1 MTIAAT
7 VHDSKSRR
15 LRELFDGDRVIRAV
29 GAHDALA
36 ARLIEAAGFEAI
48 WASSLELSASHAV
61 PDAGLLTM
69 TQYLDAAEDMD
80 AATSLPV
87 IADCDTGFGGPLN
100 VEHLVV
106 RYERRGIAAV
116 CIEDKMFPKMNS
128 FAAVAHP
135 LVTVEEFAEKISSG
149 KAVQRDPDFMLFAR
163 TEALIADLPMSEA
176 LERGYAYAE
185 AGADAVLVH
194 SRMDRADQVLE
205 FAAQWQSEVPLI
217 AIPTTYHGVHE
228 QELRDAGYRLVIYA
242 NQVIR
247 AQVGAV
253 TSMLNRLA
261 TEGRAGSVEA
271 QIVPIRELFQLQ
283 GMKAAFRTKQ

>member
-1 MTIAAT
+1 MTIAT
-7 VHDSKSRR
+7 QEDSKSRQ
-15 LRELFDGDRVIRAV
+15 LRQLFGGDRVIRAV
-29 GAHDALA
+29 GAHDAMT

-80 AATSLPV
+80 VATALPV

-100 VEHLVV
+100 VEHLVQ

-135 LVTVEEFAEKISSG
+135 LVSIEEFADKIASG
-149 KAVQRDPDFMLFAR
+149 KAAQRGPDFMLFAR
-163 TEALIADLPMSEA
+163 TEAFIADHSLAEA

-194 SRMDRADQVLE
+194 SRMERADQVLE
-205 FAAQWQSEVPLI
+205 FAAKWEGDVPLI

-228 QELRDAGYRLVIYA
+228 QELFDAGFQLVIYA

-253 TSMLNRLA
+253 SNMLSLLA
-261 TEGRAGSVEA
+261 SEGRAGSVES
-271 QIVPIRELFQLQ
+271 QIVPIREVFQLQ
-283 GMKAAFRTKQ
+283 GMKAAFRTKK

>member
-1 MTIAAT
+1 MTIAT
-7 VHDSKSRR
+7 HEDSKSRQ
-15 LRELFDGDRVIRAV
+15 LRELFGGDRVIRAV
-29 GAHDALA
+29 GAHDAMT

-80 AATSLPV
+80 IATSLPV

-100 VEHLVV
+100 VEHLVQ

-135 LVTVEEFAEKISSG
+135 LVSIEEFADKIASG
-149 KAVQRDPDFMLFAR
+149 KAAQSGPDFMLFAR
-163 TEALIADLPMSEA
+163 TEAFIADHSLEEA

-194 SRMDRADQVLE
+194 SRMERADQVLE
-205 FAAQWQSEVPLI
+205 FAAKWEGDVPLI

-228 QELRDAGYRLVIYA
+228 QELLDAGFQLVIYA

-253 TSMLNRLA
+253 SNMLSLLA
-261 TEGRAGSVEA
+261 AEGRAGSVES
-271 QIVPIRELFQLQ
+271 QIVPIRDLFQLQ
-283 GMKAAFRTKQ
+283 GMKAAFRTKK